1 MELVKGAGS
10 YIMEPYS
17 ILSYDS
23 RKADGNLPTIRIG
36 KFCSIAAIC
45 SFILS
50 NHHINRVSTS
60 NSPVSLF
67 KHGMGNLSSY
77 SKGDIHIKND
87 VWIGAN
93 CTILDGITI
102 GNGAVIAAGSVVVK
116 SVAPYA
122 IVGGNP
128 AKLIRYRFSEDIIR
142 QLEELQFWEMEEHDI
157 RKFDIWSEDIATF
170 IEEVK
175 DYHAFRRRLVA

>member
-1 MELVKGAGS
+1 MELVKGPGS
-10 YIMEPYS
+10 YIIEPYS

-23 RKADGNLPTIRIG
+23 RKADGNLPTIQIG
-36 KFCSIAAIC
+36 KFCSIATNC
-45 SFILS
+45 SFIVS
-50 NHHINRVSTS
+50 NHFTNRVSTS
-60 NSPVSLF
+60 ASPFTLF
-67 KHGMGNLSSY
+67 EHGMGNLSSY

-142 QLEELQFWEMEEHDI
+142 QLEELQFWEMDENEI
-157 RKFDIWSEDIATF
+157 RKFDIWSEDIETF

-175 DYHAFRRRLVA
+175 DYQEFKRSS